1 MTITTKRFTFEEYL
15 RYDDGTDTQYELVNG
30 ELIPMSLG
38 SGQHGAIIKFLEKSL
53 DAESARL
60 GRDWVALQAS
70 VGIRSPRAGRWD
82 TCRIPDVT
90 VMLAEQWQAFGD
102 REAVIELNEPRP
114 FLVVEVVSES
124 TKTTD
129 YRAKRSEYAV
139 LDIAEYW
146 IVDPLDL
153 KVTICTLIEG
163 LYESQVFSGSQPI
176 ISTVFPEINLTAAQ
190 ILQGACNTGRL

>member
-15 RYDDGTDTQYELVNG
+15 RYDDGTDTRYELVNG

-38 SGQHGAIIKFLEKSL
+38 SGKHGAIIKFLEKSF
-53 DAESARL
+53 DAESDRL

-70 VGIRSPRAGRWD
+70 VGLRSPRAGRWD

-90 VMLAEQWQAFGD
+90 VMLREQWQAFDD

-139 LDIAEYW
+139 LEIAEYW
-146 IVDPLDL
+146 IVDPLEQ
-153 KVTICTLIEG
+153 KVTVCTLLEG
-163 LYESQVFSGSQPI
+163 LYETQVFSESQRLV
-176 ISTVFPEINLTAAQ
+176 STVFPELNLTAEQ
-190 ILQGACNTGRL
+190 VSQGFR

>member
-15 RYDDGTDTQYELVNG
+15 RYDDGTDTRYELVNG

-38 SGQHGAIIKFLEKSL
+38 SGKHGAIIKFLEKSF
-53 DAESARL
+53 DAESDRL

-70 VGIRSPRAGRWD
+70 VGLRSPRAGRWD

-90 VMLAEQWQAFGD
+90 VMLREQWQAFD
-102 REAVIELNEPRP
+102 DHEAVIELNEPRP

-139 LDIAEYW
+139 LEIAEYW
-146 IVDPLDL
+146 IVDPLEQ
-153 KVTICTLIEG
+153 KVTVCTLLEG
-163 LYESQVFSGSQPI
+163 LYETQVFSESQRLV
-176 ISTVFPEINLTAAQ
+176 STVFPELNLTAEQ
-190 ILQGACNTGRL
+190 VSQGFR